1 MGTTNNKEMILIQWH
16 NAKFSPSTY
25 NEKAIQE
32 LGMALF
38 KSVGYVIARGNTTII
53 IAAEQND
60 QEEYRDITLT
70 PVGQLYLSVG

>member
-1 MGTTNNKEMILIQWH
+1 MGTNNNKEMVLIQWD

-25 NEKAIQE
+25 NEKANQE

-38 KSVGYVIARGNTTII
+38 KSASYVIARENTTTI